1 MKYNLSEVENALLIL
16 TNDNEQVRK
25 MINELLLRNGF
36 LSEQKGETDNDRYV
50 LRLQG

>member
-16 TNDNEQVRK
+16 ANDNEQVQK
-25 MINELLLRNGF
+25 IINELLFRT
-36 LSEQKGETDNDRYV
+36 EGETDDDRYL